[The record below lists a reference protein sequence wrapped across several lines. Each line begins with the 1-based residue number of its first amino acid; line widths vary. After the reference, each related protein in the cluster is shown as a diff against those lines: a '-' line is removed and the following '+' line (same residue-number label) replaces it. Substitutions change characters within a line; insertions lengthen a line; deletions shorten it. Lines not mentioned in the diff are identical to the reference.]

1 MFLSDVEERLKRDN
15 IPEVL
20 FPFLFKNRCTA
31 RTFSMLYPSYK
42 EQVIYMNN
50 PELRISESEN
60 GDVLF
65 LGVRGEYCLYGNDL
79 LALVNKAKK
88 TELKKYKYI
97 IGFMRSR
104 NLVGFVLDVYQK
116 EESLFKRFPTI
127 IINPDDILFSFK
139 EVTQC

>member
-20 FPFLFKNRCTA
+20 FPFLFKNRCSTESFI
-31 RTFSMLYPSYK
+31 RKYPSYK
-42 EQVIYMNN
+42 EKGLLLQSSNLQIYD
-50 PELRISESEN
+50 IEN
-60 GDVLF
+60 EDIHS

-79 LALVNKAKK
+79 LSLVKK
-88 TELKKYKYI
+88 VEQIEFEKYKYI

-104 NLVGFVLDVYQK
+104 NPVGFVLDVYQK

-127 IINPDDILFSFK
+127 IINPDDILFSFE
-139 EVTQC
+139 EVK